1 MNDLGAF
8 SSLIKALAPWQTQVV
23 LVGGW
28 AHRLHRLHP
37 LAGNPDYQPLM
48 TRDVDIAFADRPPL
62 EGDVKSALSEVGFAE
77 EHFGE
82 DRPPVTH
89 YTLGNSDEGFYA
101 EFLTPQTGSGIKRN
115 KEPDS
120 TKLAAGITAQKL
132 RHLEILL
139 SEPWS
144 IAVGPSEGFHL
155 DKATIVQVAN
165 PVAFVAQKLLI
176 QHARRPEKR
185 AQDTLY
191 IHDTLELFGAELAA
205 LHDLWTTRIL
215 PELSKKD
222 VRGIRESADQNFS
235 AVTDIIRDA
244 ARIPADR
251 QLFPERIQ
259 QLCQAVLAEI
269 LAE

>member
-1 MNDLGAF
+1 MNDLAAF

-37 LAGNPDYQPLM
+37 LAGDPDYQPLL

-62 EGDVKSALSEVGFAE
+62 KGDIKSALSEAGFAE
-77 EHFGE
+77 ELFGE

-89 YTLGNSDEGFYA
+89 YALGNSDEGFYA

-115 KEPDS
+115 REPDS
-120 TKLAAGITAQKL
+120 TTSAAGITAQKL

-139 SEPWS
+139 LEPWS
-144 IAVGPSEGFHL
+144 IAVGLDEGFPL
-155 DKATIVQVAN
+155 DKASIVQVAN

-205 LHDLWTTRIL
+205 MNDLWKARIL
-215 PELSKKD
+215 SELSKKN
-222 VRGIRESADQNFS
+222 VRDIRESADQCFS

-251 QLFPERIQ
+251 QLAPERFQ
-259 QLCQAVLAEI
+259 QLCQAALTEIFAE
-269 LAE
+269 